1 MTMNKEK
8 IIERMQQYFDGSI
21 DDPGFETT
29 IEMDD
34 LQVFYCRTAKRL
46 VIAYELQKENSDYW
60 DDFLIAFRDFLLI
73 FEASIASD
81 GLEIAEDNAYA
92 IKKNSSTGKYYATF
106 QFPEGVPTEL
116 AEQAFM
122 RNLSSED
129 LRKKDYNLT
138 TDSLIYSVTGF
149 KQFKT
154 MSQKLAVYGALNTP
168 DGYTTLV
175 SLPTG
180 GGKSLITQMLAYQS
194 DGLTIVVVPTVSLAD
209 DQLIAAKQ
217 IIKRET
223 IDQEI
228 FSYRSSVPVAP
239 ILSAIQNKTA
249 RLLFISPEALMNNQA
264 FDNVIKA
271 ANKQHYMK
279 NIVIDEAHIAVEW
292 GASFRVDYQCLEAWR
307 KKLLL
312 TNPSIRTV
320 LLSATFEN
328 KCVDVLKKLFSDGV
342 RWIEVRCDALRHEP
356 RYILLKEKGYKNK
369 DKKTI
374 ELVRKLPHPM
384 IIYVDRPDDA
394 ERIKALLADHG
405 IRNVCTYTGLTNN
418 DLREQ
423 LLKNWKAN
431 KFEIMV
437 ATSAFGVGVD
447 KPDVR
452 TVLHLYIP
460 QNPNAYYQELG
471 RGGRDQLPCLSVMCT
486 YADDLKFAFQRISKR
501 VMTTEKIIGRW
512 DSMYNNKCSIRDGAI
527 THINTAI
534 KPNYHAKD
542 EWDDRSVSDADMN
555 WNIYVLL
562 LFRRYGLIEIIDI
575 TNDNGVYIF
584 SIEIKNDLLLNKCDE
599 QTGLLEQIRSEE
611 WNYYND
617 AYRTMEKSIN
627 SSEYECWSEMFFD
640 TYDKVYE
647 YCAGCNAHKNK
658 NNGDAQAFPLKKSIK
673 APVINVEPDQ
683 ELLFE
688 SQDELVVIAKP
699 EEKIGV
705 IDYLERQ
712 RLACLVATKQ
722 QIQDTNYFG
731 GVTTEKSTYIVGP
744 VGMKEL
750 LKKGNYYYISGMVAI
765 LYPDREDEIFE
776 VFKMA
781 TQYLC
786 HKAGTHVVHILTENT
801 FFPTVGK
808 NIADLI
814 EGRVITADVLCSQM
828 R

>member
-1 MTMNKEK
+1 MMNKET
-8 IIERMQQYFDGSI
+8 IIGQMQQYLAGHI
-21 DDPGFETT
+21 TNPLFEVTAK
-29 IEMDD
+29 MND
-34 LQVFYCRTAKRL
+34 LQAFYCRTAERL
-46 VIAYELQKENSDYW
+46 VIARELQKENSDYQ
-60 DDFLIAFRDFLLI
+60 DDFLMALRDFLLV
-73 FEASIASD
+73 FETSMVIENV
-81 GLEIAEDNAYA
+81 EIAEDNPYA
-92 IKKNSSTGKYYATF
+92 IKKNNITGRYFATF

-122 RNLSSED
+122 RNLSFED
-129 LRKKDYNLT
+129 SRKKDYNLT
-138 TDSLIYSVTGF
+138 TDSFIYSVTGF
-149 KQFKT
+149 RQFKT

-168 DGYTTLV
+168 EGYTTLV

-180 GGKSLITQMLAYQS
+180 GGKSLITQMMAYQS
-194 DGLTIVVVPTVSLAD
+194 YGLTVVVVPTVSLAD

-217 IIKRET
+217 VIKRST
-223 IDQEI
+223 VDQEI
-228 FSYRSSVPVAP
+228 FSYRSGVPIES
-239 ILSAIQNKTA
+239 ILTAIQDRTA

-264 FDNVIKA
+264 FDNVIKT

-279 NIVIDEAHIAVEW
+279 NIVIDEAHIAVDW

-312 TNPSIRTV
+312 TNPSIITI

-328 KCVDVLKKLFSDGV
+328 QCVDVLKKLFSDEN

-384 IIYVDRPDDA
+384 IIYVARPDDA
-394 ERIKALLADHG
+394 ERIKALLADYG

-423 LLKNWKAN
+423 LLKSWKAN
-431 KFEIMV
+431 EFEIMV

-471 RGGRDQLPCLSVMCT
+471 RGGRDQLPCLSVMCI

-512 DSMYNNKCSIRDGAI
+512 DSMYNNRSSIRDGAI
-527 THINTAI
+527 IHINTAI
-534 KPNYHAKD
+534 RPNYHEKD
-542 EWDDRSVSDADMN
+542 AWDDRPVSDVDMN

-575 TNDNGVYIF
+575 TNNNGIYIF
-584 SIEIKNDLLLNKCDE
+584 SIEIKEELLRNRSDA
-599 QTGLLEQIRSEE
+599 QIGLLDQIRNEE

-617 AYRTMEKSIN
+617 AYLTMEKAIN
-627 SSEYECWSEMFFD
+627 GSENECWSEMFFD

-647 YCAGCNAHKNK
+647 YCAGCNAHKDR
-658 NNGDAQAFPLKKSIK
+658 NNGDAQAFPLKKNIK
-673 APVINVEPDQ
+673 EPVLSVEADQ
-683 ELLFE
+683 KSLFE
-688 SQDELVVIAKP
+688 SQDELIVLAKP
-699 EEKIGV
+699 GDRIKV
-705 IDYLERQ
+705 IEYLERQ

-722 QIQDTNYFG
+722 QIQDVGYFE
-731 GVTTEKSTYIVGP
+731 GVSSGKSTYIVGP
-744 VGMKEL
+744 AGMKEL

-776 VFKMA
+776 VYKIA
-781 TQYLC
+781 VQYLC
-786 HKAGTHVVHILTENT
+786 HKAGIHVIHILADNT
-801 FFPTVGK
+801 YFPAVGK

-814 EGRVITADVLCSQM
+814 EGRIATADVLCS
-828 R
+828 

>member
-1 MTMNKEK
+1 MNKENM
-8 IIERMQQYFDGSI
+8 IEQMQQYLAGDI
-21 DDPGFETT
+21 VNPLLEVTA
-29 IEMDD
+29 EMDN
-34 LQVFYCRTAKRL
+34 LQAFYCRTAKRL
-46 VIAYELQKENSDYW
+46 VIAYELQKENSDYQ
-60 DDFLIAFRDFLLI
+60 DDFLMALRDFLLV
-73 FEASIASD
+73 FETSMTIKNV
-81 GLEIAEDNAYA
+81 EIAENNPYA
-92 IKKNSSTGKYYATF
+92 IKKNNTTERYFATF
-106 QFPEGVPTEL
+106 QFPEGVSTEL

-122 RNLSSED
+122 RNFSSED
-129 LRKKDYNLT
+129 SRKKYNLT
-138 TDSLIYSVTGF
+138 TDSLIYSITGF
-149 KQFKT
+149 RNFKT
-154 MSQKLAVYGALNTP
+154 MPQKLAVYGALNTP
-168 DGYTTLV
+168 EGYTTLV

-180 GGKSLITQMLAYQS
+180 GGKSLITQMMTYQS
-194 DGLTIVVVPTVSLAD
+194 DGITIVVVPTVSLAD

-217 IIKRET
+217 IIKRST
-223 IDQEI
+223 VDQEI
-228 FSYRSSVPVAP
+228 FSYRSGVPIAP
-239 ILSAIQNKTA
+239 ILTAIQNRTA

-264 FDNVIKA
+264 FDHVIKT
-271 ANKQHYMK
+271 ANKQHYVK
-279 NIVIDEAHIAVEW
+279 NIVIDEAHIVVDW

-312 TNPSIRTV
+312 TNPSIRTI

-328 KCVDVLKKLFSDGV
+328 KSVDVLKKLFSDGN

-356 RYILLKEKGYKNK
+356 RYILLKEKGFRNK

-384 IIYVDRPDDA
+384 IIYVARPDDA
-394 ERIKALLADHG
+394 EKIKILLADHG

-471 RGGRDQLPCLSVMCT
+471 RGGRDQLPCLSVMCI

-512 DSMYNNKCSIRDGAI
+512 DSMYNNKSSIRDGAI
-527 THINTAI
+527 IHINTAI
-534 KPNYHAKD
+534 RPNYHDKD
-542 EWDDRSVSDADMN
+542 EWDDRPVSDADMN

-562 LFRRYGLIEIIDI
+562 LFRRYGLIKIIDI

-584 SIEIKNDLLLNKCDE
+584 SVEIKADLLRNKSDA
-599 QTGLLEQIRSEE
+599 QTGLLEQIRTDE

-617 AYRTMEKSIN
+617 AYLTMEKTIN
-627 SSEYECWSEMFFD
+627 GSEHECWSEMFFD

-647 YCAGCNAHKNK
+647 YCAGCNAHKDR
-658 NNGDAQAFPLKKSIK
+658 NNGDAQAFPLRKNMK
-673 APVINVEPDQ
+673 APVISVEPDQ
-683 ELLFE
+683 KLLFE
-688 SQDELVVIAKP
+688 SQDELIVIAKS
-699 EEKIGV
+699 EERIKV
-705 IDYLERQ
+705 IEYLERQ
-712 RLACLVATKQ
+712 RLACLVATNQ
-722 QIQDTNYFG
+722 QIQDLGYFE
-731 GVTTEKSTYIVGP
+731 GVSAGKFTYIVGP
-744 VGMKEL
+744 AGMKEL

-765 LYPDREDEIFE
+765 LYPDREGEIFE

-781 TQYLC
+781 MQYLC
-786 HKAGTHVVHILTENT
+786 HKAGIHVVHILADNT
-801 FFPTVGK
+801 YFPALGK

-814 EGRVITADVLCSQM
+814 EGRVVTADVLCS
-828 R
+828 

>member
-1 MTMNKEK
+1 MNKEK
-8 IIERMQQYFDGSI
+8 IIEQMQQYLAGDLV
-21 DDPGFETT
+21 DPLFEVTA
-29 IEMDD
+29 EMNN
-34 LQVFYCRTAKRL
+34 LQAFYCRTAKRL
-46 VIAYELQKENSDYW
+46 VIACELQKENPDYQ
-60 DDFLIAFRDFLLI
+60 DDFLLALRDFLLV
-73 FEASIASD
+73 FETSMDIKNI
-81 GLEIAEDNAYA
+81 EIAEDNPYA
-92 IKKNSSTGKYYATF
+92 IRKNNAIGRYFATF
-106 QFPEGVPTEL
+106 QFPEGVSTEL

-122 RNLSSED
+122 RNLSSENS
-129 LRKKDYNLT
+129 RKKEYNLI
-138 TDSLIYSVTGF
+138 TDSLIYSITGF
-149 KQFKT
+149 RHFKT
-154 MSQKLAVYGALNTP
+154 MPQKLAVYGALNTP
-168 DGYTTLV
+168 EGYTTLV

-180 GGKSLITQMLAYQS
+180 GGKSLITQMMAYQS
-194 DGLTIVVVPTVSLAD
+194 GGLTIVVVPTVSLAD

-217 IIKRET
+217 IIKRST
-223 IDQEI
+223 VDQEI
-228 FSYRSSVPVAP
+228 FSYRSGVPIAP
-239 ILSAIQNKTA
+239 ILTAIQNRTA

-264 FDNVIKA
+264 FDNVIKI

-279 NIVIDEAHIAVEW
+279 NIVIDEAHIVVDW

-328 KCVDVLKKLFSDGV
+328 KSVDVLKKLFSDGI

-384 IIYVDRPDDA
+384 IIYVARPDDA
-394 ERIKALLADHG
+394 EQVKTLLAENG
-405 IRNVCTYTGLTNN
+405 IRNVCTYTGLTNS
-418 DLREQ
+418 DFREQ
-423 LLKNWKAN
+423 LLKSWKAN
-431 KFEIMV
+431 EFEIMV

-512 DSMYNNKCSIRDGAI
+512 DSMYNNKSSIRDGAI
-527 THINTAI
+527 IHINTAI
-534 KPNYHAKD
+534 RPNYHDKD
-542 EWDDRSVSDADMN
+542 EWDDRPVSDADMN

-575 TNDNGVYIF
+575 TNDNGIYIF
-584 SIEIKNDLLLNKCDE
+584 SVEIKDDFLRNKSDAQTDLLD
-599 QTGLLEQIRSEE
+599 QIRTDE

-617 AYRTMEKSIN
+617 AYLTMEKAIN
-627 SSEYECWSEMFFD
+627 DSAHECWSEMFFD

-647 YCAGCNAHKNK
+647 YCAGCNAHKDR
-658 NNGDAQAFPLKKSIK
+658 NNGDAQAFPLRKNIK
-673 APVINVEPDQ
+673 APVISVELNQ
-683 ELLFE
+683 KMLFE
-688 SQDELVVIAKP
+688 SQDELIVIAKR
-699 EEKIGV
+699 EERIKV
-705 IDYLERQ
+705 IEYLERH
-712 RLACLVATKQ
+712 RLACLVATNR
-722 QIQDTNYFG
+722 QIQDLGYFE
-731 GVTTEKSTYIVGP
+731 GVSTEKSTYIVGP
-744 VGMKEL
+744 AGMKEL

-781 TQYLC
+781 MQYLC
-786 HKAGTHVVHILTENT
+786 HKFGIHVVHVLGNNT
-801 FFPTVGK
+801 YLPSVGK
-808 NIADLI
+808 SIADLI
-814 EGRVITADVLCSQM
+814 EGRVVTADVLCS
-828 R
+828 

>member
-1 MTMNKEK
+1 MNKEK
-8 IIERMQQYFDGSI
+8 VIEQMQQYLAGDI
-21 DDPGFETT
+21 VDPLFEVTA
-29 IEMDD
+29 EMND
-34 LQVFYCRTAKRL
+34 LQAFYCRTAKRL
-46 VIAYELQKENSDYW
+46 VIASELRKENSDYQ
-60 DDFLIAFRDFLLI
+60 DDFLLALRDFLLV
-73 FEASIASD
+73 FETSMTIKNI
-81 GLEIAEDNAYA
+81 EIAEDNPYA
-92 IKKNSSTGKYYATF
+92 IKKNNTTGRYFATF
-106 QFPEGVPTEL
+106 QFPEGVSTEL

-122 RNLSSED
+122 RNLSSENS
-129 LRKKDYNLT
+129 RKKEYNLI
-138 TDSLIYSVTGF
+138 TDSLIYSITGF
-149 KQFKT
+149 RNFKT

-168 DGYTTLV
+168 EGYTTLV

-180 GGKSLITQMLAYQS
+180 GGKSLITQMMAYQS

-217 IIKRET
+217 IIKRST
-223 IDQEI
+223 VDQEI
-228 FSYRSSVPVAP
+228 FSYRSGVPIVP
-239 ILSAIQNKTA
+239 ILTAIQNRTA

-264 FDNVIKA
+264 FDNVIKI

-279 NIVIDEAHIAVEW
+279 NIVIDEAHIVVDW

-328 KCVDVLKKLFSDGV
+328 KSVDVLKKLFSDGNK
-342 RWIEVRCDALRHEP
+342 WIEVRCDALRHEP

-384 IIYVDRPDDA
+384 IIYVARPDDA
-394 ERIKALLADHG
+394 ERIKTLLADNG
-405 IRNVCTYTGLTNN
+405 IRNVFTYTGLTNN
-418 DLREQ
+418 NLREQ
-423 LLKNWKAN
+423 LLKSWKAN

-512 DSMYNNKCSIRDGAI
+512 DSMYNNKSSIRDGAI
-527 THINTAI
+527 IHINTAI
-534 KPNYHAKD
+534 RPNYHDKD
-542 EWDDRSVSDADMN
+542 EWDDRPVSDADMN

-575 TNDNGVYIF
+575 TNDNGIYIF
-584 SIEIKNDLLLNKCDE
+584 SVEIKDDLLRNKSGA
-599 QTGLLEQIRSEE
+599 QTDLLEQIRTNE

-617 AYRTMEKSIN
+617 AYLTMEKAISD
-627 SSEYECWSEMFFD
+627 SAHECWSEMFFD

-647 YCAGCNAHKNK
+647 YCAGCNAHKDR
-658 NNGDAQAFPLKKSIK
+658 NNGDAQVFPLKKNIK
-673 APVINVEPDQ
+673 APVISVEPDQ
-683 ELLFE
+683 KLLFE

-699 EEKIGV
+699 EERIRV
-705 IDYLERQ
+705 IEYLERR
-712 RLACLVATKQ
+712 RLACLVATNQ
-722 QIQDTNYFG
+722 QIQDLGYFE
-731 GVTTEKSTYIVGP
+731 GVFTGKSTYIVGP
-744 VGMKEL
+744 AGMKEL

-776 VFKMA
+776 VFKIVM
-781 TQYLC
+781 QYLC
-786 HKAGTHVVHILTENT
+786 HKSGVHVVHVLGDNIYL
-801 FFPTVGK
+801 PAVGK

-814 EGRVITADVLCSQM
+814 EGRVVTADVLCS
-828 R
+828 

>member
-1 MTMNKEK
+1 MNKET
-8 IIERMQQYFDGSI
+8 IIEQMQHYLAGHNTNPS
-21 DDPGFETT
+21 FEATA
-29 IEMDD
+29 EMDN
-34 LQVFYCRTAKRL
+34 LQAFYCRTAKRL
-46 VIAYELQKENSDYW
+46 VIARELQEKNSDYQ
-60 DDFLIAFRDFLLI
+60 DDFLMALRDFLLI
-73 FEASIASD
+73 FETSM
-81 GLEIAEDNAYA
+81 EIENVEIPERNPYA
-92 IKKNSSTGKYYATF
+92 IKKDNDTGKYFATF
-106 QFPEGVPTEL
+106 QFPEGVSSEL

-122 RNLSSED
+122 RNLMAED
-129 LRKKDYNLT
+129 SRRKNYNLT

-149 KQFKT
+149 RQFKT

-168 DGYTTLV
+168 EGYTTLV

-180 GGKSLITQMLAYQS
+180 GGKSLITQMMAYQS

-217 IIKRET
+217 IIKRST
-223 IDQEI
+223 VDQEI
-228 FSYRSSVPVAP
+228 FSYRSGAP
-239 ILSAIQNKTA
+239 ITPVLTAIQNRTA

-264 FDNVIKA
+264 FDKIIKA
-271 ANKQHYMK
+271 VNRQHYMK
-279 NIVIDEAHIAVEW
+279 NIVIDEAHIVVDW

-307 KKLLL
+307 KGLLL
-312 TNPSIRTV
+312 TNPGIRTI

-328 KCVDVLKKLFSDGV
+328 KCVDILKKLFSDGD

-384 IIYVDRPDDA
+384 IIYVARPNDA
-394 ERIKALLADHG
+394 ERIKNLLANHG

-423 LLKNWKAN
+423 LLKSWKAN

-460 QNPNAYYQELG
+460 QNPNTYYQELG

-486 YADDLKFAFQRISKR
+486 YADDLKLAFQRISKR

-512 DSMYNNKCSIRDGAI
+512 DSMYNNKKSIRDGSVI
-527 THINTAI
+527 HINTAI
-534 KPNYHAKD
+534 RPNYHDKD
-542 EWDDRSVSDADMN
+542 EWDDRPVSDADMN

-562 LFRRYGLIEIIDI
+562 LFRRYDLLEIIDI
-575 TNDNGVYIF
+575 TNDNGIYIF
-584 SIEIKNDLLLNKCDE
+584 SVEIKEDLLRKKSDA
-599 QTGLLEQIRSEE
+599 QTGLLERIRAEE
-611 WNYYND
+611 WNYYNH
-617 AYRTMEKSIN
+617 AYLTMEKAIKT
-627 SSEYECWSEMFFD
+627 SEDECWSEMFFD
-640 TYDKVYE
+640 TYGKVYE
-647 YCAGCNAHKNK
+647 YCAGCNAHKDRNS
-658 NNGDAQAFPLKKSIK
+658 GDSQVFPLKKNIK
-673 APVINVEPDQ
+673 EPVLRIESDQ
-683 ELLFE
+683 KLLFE
-688 SQDELVVIAKP
+688 SQDELIVFSKP
-699 EEKIGV
+699 EERIKV
-705 IDYLERQ
+705 VEYLERQ
-712 RLACLVATKQ
+712 RIACLVATKQ
-722 QIQDTNYFG
+722 QIQDVGYFEGVSG
-731 GVTTEKSTYIVGP
+731 GKSTYIVGP
-744 VGMKEL
+744 EDMKEL

-776 VFKMA
+776 VYKMA
-781 TQYLC
+781 AQYLC
-786 HKAGTHVVHILTENT
+786 HKVGIHVVHILADNT
-801 FFPTVGK
+801 YFLAAGK

-814 EGRVITADVLCSQM
+814 EGRVVTADVLCSQK

>member
-1 MTMNKEK
+1 MNKEK
-8 IIERMQQYFDGSI
+8 VIEQMQQYLAGDI
-21 DDPGFETT
+21 VDPLFEVTA
-29 IEMDD
+29 EMDD
-34 LQVFYCRTAKRL
+34 LQAFYCRTAKRL
-46 VIAYELQKENSDYW
+46 VIASELRKENSDYQ
-60 DDFLIAFRDFLLI
+60 DDFLLALRDFLLV
-73 FEASIASD
+73 FETSMTIKNI
-81 GLEIAEDNAYA
+81 EIAEDNPYA
-92 IKKNSSTGKYYATF
+92 IKKNNTTGRYFATF
-106 QFPEGVPTEL
+106 QFPEGVSTEL

-122 RNLSSED
+122 RNLSSENS
-129 LRKKDYNLT
+129 RKKEYNLI
-138 TDSLIYSVTGF
+138 TDSLIYSFTGF
-149 KQFKT
+149 RNFKT

-168 DGYTTLV
+168 EGYTTLV

-180 GGKSLITQMLAYQS
+180 GGKSLITQMMAYQS

-217 IIKRET
+217 IIKRST
-223 IDQEI
+223 VDQEI
-228 FSYRSSVPVAP
+228 FSYRSGVPIVP
-239 ILSAIQNKTA
+239 ILTAIQNRTA

-264 FDNVIKA
+264 FDNVIKI

-279 NIVIDEAHIAVEW
+279 NIVIDEAHIVVDW

-328 KCVDVLKKLFSDGV
+328 KSVDVLKKLFSDGNK
-342 RWIEVRCDALRHEP
+342 WIEVRCDALRHEP

-384 IIYVDRPDDA
+384 IIYVARPDDA
-394 ERIKALLADHG
+394 ERIKTLLADNG
-405 IRNVCTYTGLTNN
+405 IRNVFTYTGLTNN
-418 DLREQ
+418 NLREQ
-423 LLKNWKAN
+423 LLKSWKAN

-512 DSMYNNKCSIRDGAI
+512 DSMYNNKSSIRDGAI
-527 THINTAI
+527 IHINTAI
-534 KPNYHAKD
+534 RPNYHDKD
-542 EWDDRSVSDADMN
+542 EWDDRPVSDADMN

-575 TNDNGVYIF
+575 TNDNGIYIF
-584 SIEIKNDLLLNKCDE
+584 SVEIKDDLLRNKSGA
-599 QTGLLEQIRSEE
+599 QTDLLDQIRTNE

-617 AYRTMEKSIN
+617 AYLTMEKAISD
-627 SSEYECWSEMFFD
+627 SAHECWSEMFFD

-647 YCAGCNAHKNK
+647 YCAGCNAHKDR
-658 NNGDAQAFPLKKSIK
+658 NNGDAQVFPLKKNIK
-673 APVINVEPDQ
+673 APVISVEPDQ
-683 ELLFE
+683 KLLFE

-699 EEKIGV
+699 EERIRV
-705 IDYLERQ
+705 IEYLERR
-712 RLACLVATKQ
+712 RLACLVATNQ
-722 QIQDTNYFG
+722 QIQDLGYFE
-731 GVTTEKSTYIVGP
+731 GVFTGKSTYIVGP
-744 VGMKEL
+744 AGMKEL

-776 VFKMA
+776 VFKIVM
-781 TQYLC
+781 QYLC
-786 HKAGTHVVHILTENT
+786 HKSGVHVVHVLGDNIYL
-801 FFPTVGK
+801 PAVGK

-814 EGRVITADVLCSQM
+814 EGRVVTADVLCS
-828 R
+828 

>member
-1 MTMNKEK
+1 MNKEK
-8 IIERMQQYFDGSI
+8 VIEQMQQYLAGDI
-21 DDPGFETT
+21 VDPLFEVTA
-29 IEMDD
+29 EMDD
-34 LQVFYCRTAKRL
+34 LQAFYCRTAKRL
-46 VIAYELQKENSDYW
+46 VIASELRKENSDYQ
-60 DDFLIAFRDFLLI
+60 DDFLLALRDFLLV
-73 FEASIASD
+73 FETSMTIKNI
-81 GLEIAEDNAYA
+81 EIAEDNPYA
-92 IKKNSSTGKYYATF
+92 IKKNNTTGRYFATF
-106 QFPEGVPTEL
+106 QFPEGVSTEL

-122 RNLSSED
+122 RNLSSENS
-129 LRKKDYNLT
+129 RKKEYNLI
-138 TDSLIYSVTGF
+138 TDSLIYSITGF
-149 KQFKT
+149 RNFKT

-168 DGYTTLV
+168 EGYTTLV

-180 GGKSLITQMLAYQS
+180 GGKSLITQMMAYQS

-217 IIKRET
+217 IIKRST
-223 IDQEI
+223 VDQEI
-228 FSYRSSVPVAP
+228 FSYRSGVPIVP
-239 ILSAIQNKTA
+239 ILTAIQNRTA

-264 FDNVIKA
+264 FDNVIKI

-279 NIVIDEAHIAVEW
+279 NIVIDEAHIVVDW

-328 KCVDVLKKLFSDGV
+328 KSVDVLKKLFSDGNK
-342 RWIEVRCDALRHEP
+342 WIEVRCDALRHEP

-384 IIYVDRPDDA
+384 IIYVARPDDA
-394 ERIKALLADHG
+394 ERIKTLLADNG
-405 IRNVCTYTGLTNN
+405 IRNVFTYTGLTNN
-418 DLREQ
+418 NLREQ
-423 LLKNWKAN
+423 LLKSWKAN

-471 RGGRDQLPCLSVMCT
+471 RGGRDQLPCLCVMCT

-512 DSMYNNKCSIRDGAI
+512 DSMYNNKSSIRDGAI
-527 THINTAI
+527 IHINTAI
-534 KPNYHAKD
+534 RPNYHDKD
-542 EWDDRSVSDADMN
+542 EWDDRPVSDADMN

-575 TNDNGVYIF
+575 TNDNGIYIF
-584 SIEIKNDLLLNKCDE
+584 SVEIKDDLLRNKSGA
-599 QTGLLEQIRSEE
+599 QTDLLDQIRTNE

-617 AYRTMEKSIN
+617 AYLTMEKAISD
-627 SSEYECWSEMFFD
+627 SAHECWSEMFFD

-647 YCAGCNAHKNK
+647 YCAGCNAHKDR
-658 NNGDAQAFPLKKSIK
+658 NNGDAQVFPLKKNIK
-673 APVINVEPDQ
+673 APVISVEPDQ
-683 ELLFE
+683 KLLFE

-699 EEKIGV
+699 EERIRV
-705 IDYLERQ
+705 IEYLERR
-712 RLACLVATKQ
+712 RLACLVATNQ
-722 QIQDTNYFG
+722 QIQDLGYFE
-731 GVTTEKSTYIVGP
+731 GVFTGKSTYIVGP
-744 VGMKEL
+744 AGMKEL

-776 VFKMA
+776 VFKIVM
-781 TQYLC
+781 QYLC
-786 HKAGTHVVHILTENT
+786 HKSGVHVVHVLGDNIYL
-801 FFPTVGK
+801 PAVGK

-814 EGRVITADVLCSQM
+814 EGRVVTADVLCS
-828 R
+828 

>member
-1 MTMNKEK
+1 MMNKEE
-8 IIERMQQYFDGSI
+8 IFERMQQYLAGNIANPD
-21 DDPGFETT
+21 FETT
-29 IEMDD
+29 IEMDE
-34 LQVFYCRTAKRL
+34 LQAFYCRTAKRL
-46 VIAYELQKENSDYW
+46 MTAYELLKRNSDYR
-60 DDFLIAFRDFLLI
+60 DDFLMSFRDALLV
-73 FEASIASD
+73 FESSMTVE
-81 GLEIAEDNAYA
+81 GVEIKDDNPYA
-92 IKKNSSTGKYYATF
+92 IKKNISGKYFATF
-106 QFPEGVPTEL
+106 QFPEGVSSEL
-116 AEQAFM
+116 AEPAFM
-122 RNLSSED
+122 RNFSSED
-129 LRKKDYNLT
+129 SKKKDYNLT
-138 TDSLIYSVTGF
+138 TDSLIYLVTGF
-149 KQFKT
+149 RQFKT

-168 DGYTTLV
+168 NGYTTLV

-217 IIKRET
+217 IIKRNT
-223 IDQEI
+223 VDQEI
-228 FSYRSSVPVAP
+228 FSYRSGVPIAP

-249 RLLFISPEALMNNQA
+249 RLLFISPEALMSNQA
-264 FDNVIKA
+264 FDKVISV

-279 NIVIDEAHIAVEW
+279 NIVIDEAHIVVDW

-312 TNPSIRTV
+312 TNPSIRTI
-320 LLSATFEN
+320 LLSATFED
-328 KCVDVLKKLFSDGV
+328 KCVDILKKLFSDGI

-356 RYILLKEKGYKNK
+356 RYIILKEKGYKNK
-369 DKKTI
+369 DTKTI

-384 IIYVDRPDDA
+384 IIYVARPDDA
-394 ERIKALLADHG
+394 ERIKALLADNG

-418 DLREQ
+418 NLREQ
-423 LLKNWKAN
+423 LLEHWKEN

-471 RGGRDQLPCLSVMCT
+471 RGGRDQLPCLSVMCI
-486 YADDLKFAFQRISKR
+486 YADDLKLAFQRISKR

-512 DSMYNNKCSIRDGAI
+512 DSMYNNKLSIRDGAI
-527 THINTAI
+527 TNINTAI

-542 EWDDRSVSDADMN
+542 EWDDRPVSDADMN

-562 LFRRYGLIEIIDI
+562 LFRRYGLIDIIDI

-584 SIEIKNDLLLNKCDE
+584 SIEIKNDLLLKKSDA
-599 QTGLLEQIRSEE
+599 QTGLLEQIRTEE
-611 WNYYND
+611 WNYYNN
-617 AYRTMEKSIN
+617 AYLTMEKSIN
-627 SSEYECWSEMFFD
+627 SSEHECWSEMFFD

-658 NNGDAQAFPLKKSIK
+658 HSGDARAFPLKKNIK
-673 APVINVEPDQ
+673 EPVKNVEPDQ
-683 ELLFE
+683 KLIFE

-699 EEKIGV
+699 EESLKV
-705 IDYLERQ
+705 IKYLEHQ
-712 RLACLVATKQ
+712 RLACLVATNQ
-722 QIQDTNYFG
+722 QIQEMHYFE
-731 GVTTEKSTYIVGP
+731 GVSYGRSTYIVGSA
-744 VGMKEL
+744 GLREL
-750 LKKGNYYYISGMVAI
+750 LKKGNYYYVSGMIAI
-765 LYPDREDEIFE
+765 LYPECEEDIFE

-781 TQYLC
+781 TQYLR
-786 HKAGTHVVHILTENT
+786 HKVGIHVVHILTENT
-801 FFPTVGK
+801 YFPAAGK
-808 NIADLI
+808 NIADLV
-814 EGRVITADVLCSQM
+814 EGRVVTADVLCPQM

>member
-1 MTMNKEK
+1 MNKEE
-8 IIERMQQYFDGSI
+8 IINQIQQFFDGRI
-21 DDPGFETT
+21 NDPGFEAT
-29 IEMDD
+29 IEMDN
-34 LQVFYCRTAKRL
+34 LQAFYCRTAKRL
-46 VIAYELQKENSDYW
+46 VVAYELQKENYDYW

-73 FEASIASD
+73 FETSMASD

-92 IKKNSSTGKYYATF
+92 IKKNSFSGKYYATF

-122 RNLSSED
+122 RNVSSED
-129 LRKKDYNLT
+129 SRKKDYNLT
-138 TDSLIYSVTGF
+138 TDSLIYSVTGI

-168 DGYTTLV
+168 DGYTTIV

-194 DGLTIVVVPTVSLAD
+194 DALTVVVVPTVSLAD

-217 IIKRET
+217 IIKRKT

-228 FSYRSSVPVAP
+228 FSYRNGVPVEP

-279 NIVIDEAHIAVEW
+279 NIVIDEAHIVVDW

-356 RYILLKEKGYKNK
+356 RYILLKKKGYKNK

-384 IIYVDRPDDA
+384 IIYVARPDDA
-394 ERIKALLADHG
+394 ERIKTLLANHG

-460 QNPNAYYQELG
+460 QNPNTYYQELG
-471 RGGRDQLPCLSVMCT
+471 RGGRDQLPCLSVMCI
-486 YADDLKFAFQRISKR
+486 YEDDLKFAFQRISKR
-501 VMTTEKIIGRW
+501 VMTIEKIIGRW
-512 DSMYNNKCSIRDGAI
+512 DSMYNNKNSIRDGAI

-542 EWDDRSVSDADMN
+542 EWDDRPVSDADMN

-575 TNDNGVYIF
+575 TSDNGVYTF
-584 SIEIKNDLLLNKCDE
+584 SIEIKNDLLLNGCDA
-599 QTGLLEQIRSEE
+599 QTGLLEQIRLEE

-617 AYRTMEKSIN
+617 AYLTMKKYIN
-627 SSEYECWSEMFFD
+627 SSEYECWSQMFFD
-640 TYDKVYE
+640 TYNKVYE

-673 APVINVEPDQ
+673 APVINVGLDQ

-688 SQDELVVIAKP
+688 SQDQLVVIAKP
-699 EEKIGV
+699 EEKIRV

-712 RLACLVATKQ
+712 RLACLVATRQ
-722 QIQDTNYFG
+722 QIQDMNYFG
-731 GVTTEKSTYIVGP
+731 GVTTGKSTYIVGP
-744 VGMKEL
+744 TGMKEL

-765 LYPDREDEIFE
+765 LYPDHENEIFE

-781 TQYLC
+781 TQYLS
-786 HKAGTHVVHILTENT
+786 HKAGIHVVHIITENT
-801 FFPTVGK
+801 YFPAVGK
-808 NIADLI
+808 SMVDLI
-814 EGRVITADVLCSQM
+814 DGRVVTADVLCS
-828 R
+828 

>member
-1 MTMNKEK
+1 
-8 IIERMQQYFDGSI
+8 
-21 DDPGFETT
+21 
-29 IEMDD
+29 
-34 LQVFYCRTAKRL
+34 
-46 VIAYELQKENSDYW
+46 
-60 DDFLIAFRDFLLI
+60 
-73 FEASIASD
+73 
-81 GLEIAEDNAYA
+81 
-92 IKKNSSTGKYYATF
+92 
-106 QFPEGVPTEL
+106 
-116 AEQAFM
+116 M
-122 RNLSSED
+122 RNLSVEYS
-129 LRKKDYNLT
+129 RKKEYNLT

-168 DGYTTLV
+168 EGYTTLV

-180 GGKSLITQMLAYQS
+180 GGKSLITQMMAYQS

-217 IIKRET
+217 IIKRST
-223 IDQEI
+223 VDQEI
-228 FSYRSSVPVAP
+228 FSYRSGIPVAP
-239 ILSAIQNKTA
+239 IMAAIQNKTA

-264 FDNVIKA
+264 FDNIIKV

-279 NIVIDEAHIAVEW
+279 NIVIDEAHIVVDW

-307 KKLLL
+307 KRLLL
-312 TNPSIRTV
+312 TNPSIRTI

-328 KCVDVLKKLFSDGV
+328 KCIGVLKKLFSDGT

-384 IIYVDRPDDA
+384 IIYVARPDDA
-394 ERIKALLADHG
+394 ERIKALLADNG

-486 YADDLKFAFQRISKR
+486 YADDIKFAFQRISKR

-512 DSMYNNKCSIRDGAI
+512 DSMYNNKSSIRDGAI
-527 THINTAI
+527 VHINTAI
-534 KPNYHAKD
+534 RPNYHDKD
-542 EWDDRSVSDADMN
+542 EWDDRPVSDADMN

-562 LFRRYGLIEIIDI
+562 LFRRYDLIEIIDI
-575 TNDNGVYIF
+575 TNDNGIYTSSVK
-584 SIEIKNDLLLNKCDE
+584 IKEDLLRNKSDA
-599 QTGLLEQIRSEE
+599 QTNLLDQIRTEE

-617 AYRTMEKSIN
+617 AYLTMDKAIKD
-627 SSEYECWSEMFFD
+627 SENKCWSEMFFD
-640 TYDKVYE
+640 TYDRVFE
-647 YCAGCNAHKNK
+647 YCAGCNAHKDRNI
-658 NNGDAQAFPLKKSIK
+658 GDAQAFPLKKSITDPK
-673 APVINVEPDQ
+673 RAIELDQ
-683 ELLFE
+683 
-688 SQDELVVIAKP
+688 
-699 EEKIGV
+699 
-705 IDYLERQ
+705 
-712 RLACLVATKQ
+712 
-722 QIQDTNYFG
+722 
-731 GVTTEKSTYIVGP
+731 
-744 VGMKEL
+744 
-750 LKKGNYYYISGMVAI
+750 
-765 LYPDREDEIFE
+765 
-776 VFKMA
+776 
-781 TQYLC
+781 
-786 HKAGTHVVHILTENT
+786 
-801 FFPTVGK
+801 
-808 NIADLI
+808 
-814 EGRVITADVLCSQM
+814 
-828 R
+828 